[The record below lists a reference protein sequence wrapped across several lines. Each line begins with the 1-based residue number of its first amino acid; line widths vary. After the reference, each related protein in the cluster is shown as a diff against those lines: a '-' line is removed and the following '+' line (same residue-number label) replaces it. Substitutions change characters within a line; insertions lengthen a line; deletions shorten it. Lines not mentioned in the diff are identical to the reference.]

1 MLKRTAIISVMLLM
15 ALGCEAMPS
24 APAGSGG
31 TIPAAMSDA
40 LGRAMVRTELV
51 FGLSRDDG
59 TGIDEMDWQRFVDS
73 AISAWFPNGFTIFD
87 ANGRWRGMEGNVESK
102 PSRVVVIFHDGS
114 EANLRKIDELRR
126 IYSQRFGQQSVLR
139 ASSSVWVAF

>member
-1 MLKRTAIISVMLLM
+1 MYRTSISLTLL
-15 ALGCEAMPS
+15 LLVGCEAVPS
-24 APAGSGG
+24 AAPGEPRG
-31 TIPAAMSDA
+31 TVPAAMSDA

-51 FGLSRDDG
+51 FGLTRDDG
-59 TGIDEMDWQRFVDS
+59 SAIDEMDWQHFVDS
-73 AISAWFPNGFTIFD
+73 AISSWFPNGFTVFD
-87 ANGRWRGMEGNVESK
+87 ANGRWRGTEGSVASK
-102 PSRVVVIFHDGS
+102 PSRVVVLVHDGS